1 MKYIIVSKN
10 WRREK
15 NHLPI
20 NIREVKEIKYIL
32 DDVKYK
38 IFIRTSIEEE
48 LQLPMNYYGNGTVDA
63 ANQEVLNK
71 LCFYLSVNTKSNF
84 KLLKGHTETDYS
96 DIYILKLKNTNLSN
110 MEIKLLSF
118 YIQAFNK
125 KSDVSF

>member
-48 LQLPMNYYGNGTVDA
+48 LKLPMNYYGNGTVDA

-71 LCFYLSVNTKSNF
+71 APL
-84 KLLKGHTETDYS
+84 G
-96 DIYILKLKNTNLSN
+96 IYIG
-110 MEIKLLSF
+110 
-118 YIQAFNK
+118 
-125 KSDVSF
+125 